1 MSRHKIIGLFHLMA
15 VMSGRPQSSKIE
27 IQNEFLF
34 DQDYNQFF
42 KRNGEFSRSSGQPTT
57 SPTSGDGTSTSKC
70 DGQVH
75 HLIIM
80 PIFFVEFGGSKPL
93 VNFTNI

>member
-1 MSRHKIIGLFHLMA
+1 
-15 VMSGRPQSSKIE
+15 MSGPPKSSKIE
-27 IQNEFLF
+27 IKNQFLF

-70 DGQVH
+70 DGQVR
-75 HLIIM
+75 HLLIV
-80 PIFFVEFGGSKPL
+80 PIFLVEIRGSKPI
-93 VNFTNI
+93 VNFDSI